1 MKVSLGTCP
10 SLENDDTGRE
20 LGCRTSIAGPPP
32 SIFNETL
39 RICVAAAFVEQFI
52 AHAAVEGFDVAVLHR
67 FAGRNVVQFHWT
79 LFAPVQDRV
88 RGELG
93 TVVGDDHLRLAAPF
107 GEAPSTIVRCGGAQF
122 AFHSVSGRPGLAA
135 CHLEMHP
142 RLHGRFRENVQVQ
155 LFKTVERND
164 Q

>member
-20 LGCRTSIAGPPP
+20 LSCRTSIAGPPP

-93 TVVGDDHLRLAAPF
+93 TVVRDDHLRLAAPF
-107 GEAPSTIVRCGGAQF
+107 GEALSTIVRCGAADISQCVRTTR
-122 AFHSVSGRPGLAA
+122 AGRVPPGNAS
-135 CHLEMHP
+135 ESFY
-142 RLHGRFRENVQVQ
+142 GRFRENVQVQ

-164 Q
+164 P